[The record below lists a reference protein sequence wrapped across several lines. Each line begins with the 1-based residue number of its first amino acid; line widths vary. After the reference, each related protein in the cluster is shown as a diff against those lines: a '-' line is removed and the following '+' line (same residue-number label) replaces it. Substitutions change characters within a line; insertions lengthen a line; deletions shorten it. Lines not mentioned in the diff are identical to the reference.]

1 MFQKDGSDC
10 SVETQLQVAKDDRL
24 VGRLPQKLKL
34 QRPVTGLILFSSAR
48 CLSLSP
54 CKTTACAV
62 HCLLPH
68 PVGFSR
74 CQEPAPEKVRLGI
87 CRTRA
92 AKQMVPAPLHK
103 SGELTPVEKGVHPLW
118 LYKDRKGR
126 SGKSG
131 VSSES

>member
-1 MFQKDGSDC
+1 MKTLPAYNKLIPWMQQAATAGVRQRTDAPWYMFQKDGSDC

-34 QRPVTGLILFSSAR
+34 QRPVTGLILFSSAC

-74 CQEPAPEKVRLGI
+74 CQEPAPEK
-87 CRTRA
+87 
-92 AKQMVPAPLHK
+92 
-103 SGELTPVEKGVHPLW
+103 E
-118 LYKDRKGR
+118 
-126 SGKSG
+126 
-131 VSSES
+131 